1 MFSSRTSSR
10 LIGVKSLD
18 ALEGSSVALRSFYI
32 ALLRDLVATCSLPGV
47 LAFSGKDSTVK
58 RRIGIGTVV
67 LSLLMAGCF
76 SRLAFA
82 KDEPKWI
89 EVHSAHFSV
98 LTDAGDKRGREV
110 ALRMEH
116 MRAVFG
122 QLLLKDKLKMPVP
135 ITVIALKSDKQYGM
149 VAPAKQSMAGGFYVP
164 GSDRIYIVLNL
175 FEADPWRAVA
185 HPLAHYLLNYNYP
198 PAQGWFDEGLA
209 EYFGSI
215 QIGKQVEIGGDPE
228 LAPEWH
234 EDIFDELRRDPNVP
248 QSLTQLVSSPVWL
261 SMVDLFTMKHDGSG
275 TREGT
280 HNTLYY
286 AQSWMVVHY
295 LVNKNKM
302 PEAGTY
308 FDLVLNQ
315 KVPVEKAMVQAF
327 DLTPA
332 QMEEAVKTYFKS
344 LSGLGIA
351 LDQSKKPIAESV
363 DVQQPDH
370 FALPFDADDIGMT
383 VSPVKD
389 EEARAVIGDVLARVP
404 EHRDQALHDLQQL
417 TADPK
422 DNEAAHRGLAWDDIH
437 QKRFDAAADELEKAT
452 ELNPRDPWIW
462 YYRSALKYQKAQ
474 ATRQEMQGLANMM
487 QDLRAVADWYP
498 ELADAYNMLGMARVE
513 GGGINSALEAQRQ
526 AIALAPRNV
535 EYQFNLG
542 QIYVAGKK
550 WDLAR
555 EVFTRLKA
563 GPDRAAA
570 AAAKQQLDDLEAL
583 QKYGVRPQRAGESA
597 TPAGAAST
605 PAAGASAPAGAASAT
620 EDEDADATPKP
631 APAKPGTTGP
641 VQFVKGKIVTSDCS
655 KPPEATVTILSGM
668 TTYKLHASD
677 YKSLLVIGEDQ
688 FSCEWKN
695 RLVSV
700 NYRAVGKHEGELVSV
715 EVH

>member
-1 MFSSRTSSR
+1 VKRWFVIGTTVLGL
-10 LIGVKSLD
+10 LIG
-18 ALEGSSVALRSFYI
+18 G
-32 ALLRDLVATCSLPGV
+32 G
-47 LAFSGKDSTVK
+47 FSPPT
-58 RRIGIGTVV
+58 
-67 LSLLMAGCF
+67 
-76 SRLAFA
+76 FA
-82 KDEPKWI
+82 KDEPKWM
-89 EVHSAHFSV
+89 EVHSTHFSV
-98 LTDAGDKRGREV
+98 LTDAGEKRGREV
-110 ALRMEH
+110 ALRMEQ

-122 QLLLKDKLKMPVP
+122 QLILKNKLTMPVP

-149 VAPAKQSMAGGFYVP
+149 IAPAKQSMTAGFYVP
-164 GSDRIYIVLNL
+164 GPDRVYIVLNL

-215 QIGKQVEIGGDPE
+215 YIGKQVEIGGDPE

-234 EDIFDELRRDPNVP
+234 EDVFDELRRDPNVP
-248 QSLTQLVSSPVWL
+248 QSLTQLLSSPVWL
-261 SMVDLFTMKHDGSG
+261 SMVDLFTMKHDSSG

-295 LVNKNKM
+295 LLNKNKL

-327 DLTPA
+327 DMSPA
-332 QMEEAVKTYFKS
+332 QMEEAVKGYFKT

-351 LDQSKKPIAESV
+351 LDQAKKPIASPV
-363 DVQQPDH
+363 DAQQPDRL
-370 FALPFDADDIGMT
+370 ALPFDADDIGM
-383 VSPVKD
+383 VVNPVKD
-389 EEARAVIGDVLARVP
+389 EEARAVIGDVMARIP
-404 EHRDQALHDLQQL
+404 EHRDQALRDLQQL
-417 TADPK
+417 ILDPR
-422 DNEAAHRGLAWDDIH
+422 DNEEAHRGLAWEDIR
-437 QKRFDAAADELEKAT
+437 QKKFDAGADELDKAK

-462 YYRSALKYQKAQ
+462 YYRSVLKYRKAQ

-498 ELADAYNMLGMARVE
+498 ELADAYNMLGVARVE

-555 EVFTRLKA
+555 EVFTRLKT
-563 GPDRAAA
+563 GPDRTAAG
-570 AAAKQQLDDLEAL
+570 AAKQQLDDLETL

-597 TPAGAAST
+597 AAAGAAST
-605 PAAGASAPAGAASAT
+605 PAAGTGAPATVASAVQDQDDDT
-620 EDEDADATPKP
+620 DAPPKP
-631 APAKPGTTGP
+631 APVKPGTAGP
-641 VQFVKGKIVTSDCS
+641 VQFLKGKIVSTDCS

-668 TTYKLHASD
+668 TTYKMHASD
-677 YKSLLVIGEDQ
+677 YKSLLIIGEDQ

-695 RLVSV
+695 RPVSV
-700 NYRAVGKHEGELVSV
+700 NYRAVGKNGGEIVSV
-715 EVH
+715 EVR

>member
-1 MFSSRTSSR
+1 MKHRQPFEIAI
-10 LIGVKSLD
+10 LAAGV
-18 ALEGSSVALRSFYI
+18 A
-32 ALLRDLVATCSLPGV
+32 ALLAILAAPN
-47 LAFSGKDSTVK
+47 LAFAK
-58 RRIGIGTVV
+58 
-67 LSLLMAGCF
+67 
-76 SRLAFA
+76 A

-89 EVHSAHFSV
+89 EVHTAHFSV
-98 LTDAGDKRGREV
+98 ITDAGEKRGREV
-110 ALRMEH
+110 ALRMEQ
-116 MRAVFG
+116 MRAIFG
-122 QLLLKDKLKMPVP
+122 RLLLKKKLTMSVP
-135 ITVIALKSDKQYGM
+135 ITVISLKSDKQYGT

-164 GSDRIYIVLNL
+164 GPDRVYIVLNL
-175 FEADPWRAVA
+175 FETDPWRAVA
-185 HPLAHYLLNYNYP
+185 HPLAHYFLNYNYP

-215 QIGKQVEIGGDPE
+215 QIDKQVGMGGDPE

-234 EDIFDELRRDPNVP
+234 EDIFDEVRRDPNVP

-286 AQSWMVVHY
+286 AQSWIVVHY
-295 LVNKNKM
+295 LLNKNKL

-327 DLTPA
+327 DMSPA
-332 QMEEAVKTYFKS
+332 QMEDAVKTYFKS

-351 LDQSKKPIAESV
+351 LDQSKKPIADPV
-363 DVQQPDH
+363 NIQQPDH
-370 FALPFDADDIGMT
+370 FAVPFDVDDIGMA
-383 VSPVKD
+383 VSAVTD
-389 EEARAVIGDVLARVP
+389 EEARAVIDDVMARVP
-404 EHRDQALHDLQQL
+404 GHRDQGLRDLQQL

-422 DNEAAHRGLAWDDIH
+422 DNEAAHRALARDDLR
-437 QKRFDAAADELEKAT
+437 QKRFEAAADELEKAT

-462 YYRSALKYQKAQ
+462 YYRAALKYQKAQ
-474 ATRQEMQGLANMM
+474 ATRTEMQGLANMM

-542 QIYVAGKK
+542 QIYIAGKK

-563 GPDRAAA
+563 GPDRVAA
-570 AAAKQQLDDLEAL
+570 AAAKQQLDDLETL
-583 QKYGVRPQRAGESA
+583 QKYGLRPQRAGESA
-597 TPAGAAST
+597 ATAGAANTPGAGMGT
-605 PAAGASAPAGAASAT
+605 PAVAGGLAQD
-620 EDEDADATPKP
+620 EDEEADALPKP
-631 APAKPGTTGP
+631 APVKPGTTGP
-641 VQFVKGKIVTSDCS
+641 VQFLKGKIVSSDCS

-688 FSCEWKN
+688 FSCDWKN

-700 NYRAVGKHEGELVSV
+700 NYRALGKNEGELVSV
-715 EVH
+715 ETH